1 MDTTG
6 PSGHTPPGRRSGDL
20 HDAGGRRLSELIK
33 KTLFILLG
41 SIFTGLAFLGIF
53 LPLLPTT
60 PFLLLA
66 AFFFFRSSEKSYHW
80 LLNHKIFGKYLQ
92 NYLKNRTIPI
102 NIKIFVLIL
111 LWITILLTSVFVLE
125 IFVISLVLIL
135 IATAVTI
142 HILSLKTLK

>member
-1 MDTTG
+1 M
-6 PSGHTPPGRRSGDL
+6 
-20 HDAGGRRLSELIK
+20 IK

-66 AFFFFRSSEKSYHW
+66 AFFFLRSSERLYHW

-92 NYLKNRTIPI
+92 NYLDNRSIPLK
-102 NIKIFVLIL
+102 IKIFTLFL
-111 LWITILLTSVFVLE
+111 LWVTILSTVLFFVNDFIIKL
-125 IFVISLVLIL
+125 LL
-135 IATAVTI
+135 IAIALAVTI
-142 HILSLKTLK
+142 HILRFKTGEQIEKEQEGKK

>member
-1 MDTTG
+1 M
-6 PSGHTPPGRRSGDL
+6 
-20 HDAGGRRLSELIK
+20 K

-66 AFFFFRSSEKSYHW
+66 AFFYLRSSERLYHW

-92 NYLKNRTIPI
+92 NYLKNRTVPI

-125 IFVISLVLIL
+125 IFVIRLVLIL